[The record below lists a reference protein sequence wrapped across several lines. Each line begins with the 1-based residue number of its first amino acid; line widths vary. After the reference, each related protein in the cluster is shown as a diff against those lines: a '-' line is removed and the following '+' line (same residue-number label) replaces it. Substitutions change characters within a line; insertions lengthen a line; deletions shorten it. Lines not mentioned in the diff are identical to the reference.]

1 MTYKEKAK
9 MVMMLNKRMRDIV
22 NKTGFNTQEFAFWQ
36 NRISGGV
43 YKSIETTT
51 AYTAD
56 DQEYNLIS
64 RRKSDIE
71 KYTDED
77 LMELVDRT
85 RKWSDIKKNVQQ
97 SMREQGEM
105 GGTKNPYTGQQEFS
119 MSEINKFL
127 SMRKTINEWF
137 EESADLVYELLE
149 KTRWSDIQSHT
160 TEEIYRE
167 LNKINKRSKH
177 KTYTEKQKDV
187 IRANYRDKRKK
198 YLAKKEKALGR

>member
-22 NKTGFNTQEFAFWQ
+22 NKTGFNTQEFVYWQ

-43 YKSIETTT
+43 YKSIATTT
-51 AYTAD
+51 AYTSD
-56 DQEYNLIS
+56 DQAYNLIS
-64 RRKSDIE
+64 RRKADIE

-77 LMELVDRT
+77 LLELADRT
-85 RKWSDIKKNVQQ
+85 RKWSEIKQKVQQ
-97 SMREQGEM
+97 SMQEQGEM
-105 GGTKNPYTGQQEFS
+105 GGYRNPYTGQQEFT
-119 MSEINKFL
+119 MKEINKFL

-160 TEEIYRE
+160 TEEIYRAIRQIE
-167 LNKINKRSKH
+167 NRSDR
-177 KTYTEKQKDV
+177 KTYTEKEKDR
-187 IRANYRDKRKK
+187 IRAEYRSKRRK
-198 YLAKKEKALGR
+198 YLARKALGR

>member
-9 MVMMLNKRMRDIV
+9 MVMMLNKRMRDII
-22 NKTGFNTQEFAFWQ
+22 NKTGFNTQEFAYWQ

-51 AYTAD
+51 AYTSD
-56 DQEYNLIS
+56 DQAYNLIS
-64 RRKSDIE
+64 RRKADIE

-77 LMELVDRT
+77 LLELADRT
-85 RKWSDIKKNVQQ
+85 RKWSEIKQKVQQ
-97 SMREQGEM
+97 SMQEQGEM
-105 GGTKNPYTGQQEFS
+105 GGSRNPYTGKQEYT
-119 MSEINKFL
+119 MKEINKFL

-160 TEEIYRE
+160 TEEIYRA
-167 LNKINKRSKH
+167 LRQIKNRSER
-177 KTYTEKQKDV
+177 KTYTEKEKDL
-187 IRANYRDKRKK
+187 IRAEYRSKRKK
-198 YLAKKEKALGR
+198 YLARKALGR

>member
-1 MTYKEKAK
+1 MTYEEKAK
-9 MVMMLNKRMRDIV
+9 MVMMLNKRMRDII
-22 NKTGFNTQEFAFWQ
+22 NKTGFNTQEFSYWQ

-51 AYTAD
+51 AYTSD
-56 DQEYNLIS
+56 DQAYNLIS

-71 KYTDED
+71 KYTEED
-77 LMELVDRT
+77 LMELADRT
-85 RKWSDIKKNVQQ
+85 RKWSEIKKNVQQ

-105 GGTKNPYTGQQEFS
+105 GGSKNPYTGQQEFS
-119 MSEINKFL
+119 MKEINKFL

-160 TEEIYRE
+160 TEEIYRAIRQIE
-167 LNKINKRSKH
+167 NRSER
-177 KTYTEKQKDV
+177 KTYTEKEKDR
-187 IRANYRDKRKK
+187 IRAEYRSKRKK
-198 YLAKKEKALGR
+198 YLARKALGR

>member
-22 NKTGFNTQEFAFWQ
+22 NKTGFNTQEFSYWQ

-51 AYTAD
+51 AYTSD
-56 DQEYNLIS
+56 DQAYNLIS

-77 LMELVDRT
+77 LLELADRT
-85 RKWSDIKKNVQQ
+85 RKWSEIKQKVQQ
-97 SMREQGEM
+97 SMQEQGEM
-105 GGTKNPYTGQQEFS
+105 GGSKNPYTGKQEYS
-119 MSEINKFL
+119 MKEINKFL

-160 TEEIYRE
+160 TEEIYKAIRTIE
-167 LNKINKRSKH
+167 NRSER
-177 KTYTEKQKDV
+177 KTYTEKEKDR
-187 IRANYRDKRKK
+187 IRAEYRSKRKK
-198 YLAKKEKALGR
+198 YLARKALGR

>member
-1 MTYKEKAK
+1 MTYEEKAK

-22 NKTGFNTQEFAFWQ
+22 NKTGFNTQEFSYWQ

-51 AYTAD
+51 AYTSD
-56 DQEYNLIS
+56 DQAYNLIS

-71 KYTDED
+71 KYSEED
-77 LMELVDRT
+77 LMELADRT
-85 RKWSDIKKNVQQ
+85 RKWSEIKKNVQQ

-105 GGTKNPYTGQQEFS
+105 GGSKNPYTGQQEFS
-119 MSEINKFL
+119 MNEINKFL
-127 SMRKTINEWF
+127 TMRKTINEWF

-160 TEEIYRE
+160 TEEIYRAIRQIE
-167 LNKINKRSKH
+167 NRTER
-177 KTYTEKQKDV
+177 KTYTEKEKDL
-187 IRANYRDKRKK
+187 IRAEYRSKRKK
-198 YLAKKEKALGR
+198 YLARKALWR

>member
-9 MVMMLNKRMRDIV
+9 MVMMLNKRMRDII
-22 NKTGFNTQEFAFWQ
+22 NKTGFNTQEFAYWQ

-64 RRKSDIE
+64 RRKADIE

-77 LMELVDRT
+77 LMELADRT
-85 RKWSDIKKNVQQ
+85 RKWSEIKKNVQQ

-105 GGTKNPYTGQQEFS
+105 GGTKNPYTGQQEFR

-177 KTYTEKQKDV
+177 KTYTEKKKDV
-187 IRANYRDKRKK
+187 VRANYRDKRKK

>member
-9 MVMMLNKRMRDIV
+9 MVMMLNKRMRDII
-22 NKTGFNTQEFAFWQ
+22 NKTGFNTQEFAYWQ

-51 AYTAD
+51 AYTSD
-56 DQEYNLIS
+56 DREYNLIS

-77 LMELVDRT
+77 LMELADRT

-105 GGTKNPYTGQQEFS
+105 GGSKNPYTGQQEFS
-119 MSEINKFL
+119 MKEINKFL

-160 TEEIYRE
+160 TEEIYRAIRQIE
-167 LNKINKRSKH
+167 NRTVR
-177 KTYTEKQKDV
+177 KTYTEKEKDR
-187 IRANYRDKRKK
+187 IRAEYRSKRKK
-198 YLAKKEKALGR
+198 YIARKALGR

>member
-9 MVMMLNKRMRDIV
+9 MVMMLNKRMRDII
-22 NKTGFNTQEFAFWQ
+22 NKTGFNTQEFAYWQ

-43 YKSIETTT
+43 YKSIETIT
-51 AYTAD
+51 AYTSD
-56 DQEYNLIS
+56 DREYNLIS

-77 LMELVDRT
+77 LMELADRT

-105 GGTKNPYTGQQEFS
+105 GGSKNPYTGQQEFS
-119 MSEINKFL
+119 MKEINKFL

-160 TEEIYRE
+160 TEEIYRAIRQIE
-167 LNKINKRSKH
+167 NRSER
-177 KTYTEKQKDV
+177 KTYTEKEKDR
-187 IRANYRDKRKK
+187 IRAEYRSKRKK
-198 YLAKKEKALGR
+198 YLARKALGR